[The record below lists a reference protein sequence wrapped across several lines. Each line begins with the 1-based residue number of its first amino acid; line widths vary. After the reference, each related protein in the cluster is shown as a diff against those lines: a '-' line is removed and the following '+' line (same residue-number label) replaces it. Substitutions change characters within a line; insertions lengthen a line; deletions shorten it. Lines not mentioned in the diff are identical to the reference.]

1 MPEPEA
7 GAGLGQHPGGTRL
20 LHRRDQVR
28 HAAAQHDRQ
37 IGDRELHPE
46 QRRRLQCLAR
56 GPGDEAEAVGYG
68 RGQGA
73 GRGTARQRGGAR
85 LGDGQAGAAGQR
97 RDQLGDIQRVAR
109 RPVGE
114 PQQVAVRLAASQG
127 CHQAGHR
134 LPGERGELEPGG
146 VAHDAPQRQQVIAL
160 GHRAH
165 HPDQQQRHLRR
176 RPRQPAPQGDAG
188 RVGPLQI
195 IDHQD
200 GRPHRALLGDQ
211 RQQLFRQRRRHV
223 RAAIGGDLPAQEP
236 HDRVPPRIRGRLAD
250 PQRVE
255 ERHQRQRLAQLVTGT
270 PAHLAAGLRGLRH
283 RRPHQRG
290 LPDAR
295 LALDEH
301 RTAVPQGHL
310 F

>member
-1 MPEPEA
+1 M
-7 GAGLGQHPGGTRL
+7 
-20 LHRRDQVR
+20 
-28 HAAAQHDRQ
+28 AA
-37 IGDRELHPE
+37 DREP
-46 QRRRLQCLAR
+46 
-56 GPGDEAEAVGYG
+56 
-68 RGQGA
+68 

-97 RDQLGDIQRVAR
+97 RDQLGDVQRVAR

-114 PQQVAVRLAASQG
+114 PQQVAVGLAAGQG

-146 VAHDAPQRQQVIAL
+146 VAHDPPQRQQVIAL

-165 HPDQQQRHLRR
+165 HPDQQQRHLLR

-188 RVGPLQI
+188 RVGPLQV

-200 GRPHRALLGDQ
+200 NRPHRALLGDQ

-223 RAAIGGDLPAQEP
+223 RAAVGGDLPAQEP
-236 HDRVPPRIRGRLAD
+236 HDRVPPRIRGRLTD

-255 ERHQRQRLAQLVTGT
+255 ERHERQRLTQLVTGT

-301 RTAVPQGHL
+301 RTAMPQGHL